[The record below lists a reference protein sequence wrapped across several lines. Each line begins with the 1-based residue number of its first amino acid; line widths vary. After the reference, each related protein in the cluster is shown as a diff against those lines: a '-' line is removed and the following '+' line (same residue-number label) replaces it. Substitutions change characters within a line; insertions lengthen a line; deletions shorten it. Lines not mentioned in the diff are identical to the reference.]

1 MARQHVTRRSG
12 LEGVAISQLPARAG
26 FWPAKL
32 SRGATIESFIA
43 NTRGY
48 QAEGI
53 QLAAESYRRQ
63 RYQPVA
69 ALFQFMFSET
79 WPSINWAVID
89 YQRHP
94 KAGYFALQR
103 AYQPVLPSI
112 EPLTLN
118 WRPGESGKVGLWAIN
133 DRWQDYTAA
142 TLRWRVTQGEQELAR
157 GEMALDL
164 PADSGRKLKE
174 LKLTPRTAQPL
185 QVVTELTDSNG
196 LRLVRIAGNFRW
208 ASHKRCRATVFAA
221 AVRGCRLTRRAS
233 PTSPPVKNRSP
244 ARRHIDIES
253 GSGAILGLPRPPPRL
268 HS

>member
-26 FWPAKL
+26 FWPGKL

-43 NTRGY
+43 NTQGY

-53 QLAAESYRRQ
+53 QLAAESHRRQ

-196 LRLVRIAGNFRW
+196 LRLGEN
-208 ASHKRCRATVFAA
+208 
-221 AVRGCRLTRRAS
+221 RRQFS
-233 PTSPPVKNRSP
+233 VGIP
-244 ARRHIDIES
+244 
-253 GSGAILGLPRPPPRL
+253 
-268 HS
+268 